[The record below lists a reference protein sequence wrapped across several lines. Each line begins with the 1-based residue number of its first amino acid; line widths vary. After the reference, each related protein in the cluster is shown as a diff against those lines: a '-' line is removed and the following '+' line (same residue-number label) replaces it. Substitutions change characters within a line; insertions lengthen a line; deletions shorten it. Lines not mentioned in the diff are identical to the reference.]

1 MEYDVLVIAG
11 TTESRQVIEKL
22 LGENPK
28 ERILASVATELGKE
42 MLLEY
47 GIDIHVGRLDYDGF
61 LTLFKENPCGKIID
75 ASHPFA
81 RIVSETVK
89 KAAQTAGIS
98 YERYERRNLQYS
110 YEGIVHV
117 KDVQEAISLLNELEG
132 NIFLTTG
139 VNTAAAYMTGV
150 RDGAERLYIRVLD
163 NISSLEG
170 CAKAGYQKDHVFGK
184 MPPFTVEDN
193 VKLIKET
200 NAEVLVSKDSGKTGG
215 VDIKVE
221 ACRQTGIKMI
231 LIDRPRSY
239 GGI

>member
-1 MEYDVLVIAG
+1 MKYDVLVIAG

-22 LGENPK
+22 LRANPK

-61 LTLFKENPCGKIID
+61 LTLFEENPCRKIID

-89 KAAQTAGIS
+89 KAAQTAGIF
-98 YERYERRNLQYS
+98 
-110 YEGIVHV
+110 HV
-117 KDVQEAISLLNELEG
+117 KNVQEAISLLNELEG

-139 VNTAAAYMTGV
+139 VNTAAAYMAGV
-150 RDGAERLYIRVLD
+150 KGGADRLFIRVLD

-170 CAKAGYQKDHVFGK
+170 CAEAGYQKDHVFGK

-200 NAEVLVSKDSGKTGG
+200 KAEVLVSKDSGKTGG

-231 LIDRPRSY
+231 LIDRPR
-239 GGI
+239 

>member
-11 TTESRQVIEKL
+11 TTESRQVIERL

-89 KAAQTAGIS
+89 KATQTAGIS

-139 VNTAAAYMTGV
+139 VNTAAAYMAGV
-150 RDGAERLYIRVLD
+150 KDGIKRLYIRVLD

-231 LIDRPRSY
+231 LIDRPR
-239 GGI
+239 

>member
-1 MEYDVLVIAG
+1 MKYDVLVIAG

-22 LGENPK
+22 LRENPK

-61 LTLFKENPCGKIID
+61 LTLFEESPCRKIID

-89 KAAQTAGIS
+89 KAAQTAGIL

-139 VNTAAAYMTGV
+139 VNTAA
-150 RDGAERLYIRVLD
+150 E
-163 NISSLEG
+163 
-170 CAKAGYQKDHVFGK
+170 
-184 MPPFTVEDN
+184 
-193 VKLIKET
+193 
-200 NAEVLVSKDSGKTGG
+200 
-215 VDIKVE
+215 
-221 ACRQTGIKMI
+221 
-231 LIDRPRSY
+231 
-239 GGI
+239 

>member
-61 LTLFKENPCGKIID
+61 LALFKENPCGKIID

-117 KDVQEAISLLNELEG
+117 KDVQEAILLLNELEG

-139 VNTAAAYMTGV
+139 VNTAAAYMAGV
-150 RDGAERLYIRVLD
+150 KDGIKRLYIRVLD

-231 LIDRPRSY
+231 LIDRPR
-239 GGI
+239 

>member
-1 MEYDVLVIAG
+1 MKYDVLVIAG

-22 LGENPK
+22 LRENPK

-61 LTLFKENPCGKIID
+61 LTLFEENPCRKIID

-89 KAAQTAGIS
+89 KAAQTAGIL
-98 YERYERRNLQYS
+98 YERYERRNLQYN
-110 YEGIVHV
+110 YERIVHV
-117 KDVQEAISLLNELEG
+117 KVVQEAISLLNELEG

-139 VNTAAAYMTGV
+139 VNTAATYMAGV
-150 RDGAERLYIRVLD
+150 KGGADRLFIRVLD

-170 CAKAGYQKDHVFGK
+170 CAEAGYQKDHVFGK

-200 NAEVLVSKDSGKTGG
+200 KAEVLVSKDSGKTGG

-231 LIDRPRSY
+231 LIDRPR
-239 GGI
+239 

>member
-61 LTLFKENPCGKIID
+61 LTLFKENPCGKIMD

-117 KDVQEAISLLNELEG
+117 KDVQEAISLLNELGG

-139 VNTAAAYMTGV
+139 VNTAAAYMAGV

-184 MPPFTVEDN
+184 MP
-193 VKLIKET
+193 
-200 NAEVLVSKDSGKTGG
+200 
-215 VDIKVE
+215 
-221 ACRQTGIKMI
+221 
-231 LIDRPRSY
+231 RSLLR
-239 GGI
+239 IM

>member
-61 LTLFKENPCGKIID
+61 LTLFKENPCGKIMD

-139 VNTAAAYMTGV
+139 VNTAAAYMAGV
-150 RDGAERLYIRVLD
+150 KDGAERLYIRVLD
-163 NISSLEG
+163 NISTLEG

-200 NAEVLVSKDSGKTGG
+200 NAEVLVSLNG
-215 VDIKVE
+215 
-221 ACRQTGIKMI
+221 
-231 LIDRPRSY
+231 
-239 GGI
+239 

>member
-11 TTESRQVIEKL
+11 TTESRQVIERL

-89 KAAQTAGIS
+89 KATQTAGIS
-98 YERYERRNLQYS
+98 YERYERRNLQYN

-139 VNTAAAYMTGV
+139 VNTAAAYMAGV
-150 RDGAERLYIRVLD
+150 KDGIKRLYIRVLD

-231 LIDRPRSY
+231 LIDRPR
-239 GGI
+239 